1 MFQGCYS
8 RGMWYID
15 DHTAVIIGVG
25 IGTAIILVKLLKIL
39 LLTCSNSTLLV
50 S

>member
-25 IGTAIILVKLLKIL
+25 IGTAIILVRLLRMVF
-39 LLTCSNSTLLV
+39 TCLNLTLLV